1 MTRVLVAMSGGV
13 DSTVTALLLKE
24 QGYECIG
31 ATMKLHNYKTAQPD
45 KVTCGGADDIEDARA
60 VAEKLGMDYYVF
72 DYSEKFDEAVI
83 QYFVETYEKGWT
95 PNPCI
100 RCNEF
105 LKFGLLYEKAQE
117 LGCDYIATGHY
128 ARIEERGGRF
138 ILKKGVDHERDQSY
152 VLYSLTQDKL
162 AHTLLPLG
170 GLTKDKVRQLAADA
184 GFTNAS
190 KPDSQDICFIP
201 DKDYVRFIE
210 KYDDQEFEPGN
221 IVDREGNVV
230 GRHKGAIGYTTG
242 QRKGLGLAL
251 GYPAYVLD
259 KSMEENTVIVGPN
272 EALFHNGLL
281 ADRWNWVSVDGIEEP
296 MKVEVRTRHHQVEA
310 EGTLSVKGDEIKVS
324 FDKPQRAITCGQ
336 TVVCY
341 QGDEIIGGGQIIEV
355 IDE

>member
-13 DSTVTALLLKE
+13 DSAVTALLLKE

-31 ATMKLHNYKTAQPD
+31 ATMKLHNYKTDQVD
-45 KVTCGGADDIEDARA
+45 KITCGGADDIEDARA

-72 DYSEKFDEAVI
+72 DYSEKFDDAVI

-105 LKFGLLYEKAQE
+105 LKFGMLYEKAKE
-117 LGCDYIATGHY
+117 LDCDYIATGHY
-128 ARIEERGGRF
+128 ASVEKHKDRY
-138 ILKKGVDHERDQSY
+138 ILKKGVDNVRDQSY

-170 GLTKDKVRQLAADA
+170 GFNKEKVRQLAAEA
-184 GFTNAS
+184 GFNNAS

-201 DKDYVRFIE
+201 DKDYVSFIE
-210 KYDDQEFEPGN
+210 KYDDMEFEPGD

-230 GRHKGAIGYTTG
+230 GEHKGAIGYTTG
-242 QRKGLGLAL
+242 QRRGLGLSL
-251 GYPAYVLD
+251 SYPAYVLD
-259 KSMEENTVIVGPN
+259 KSMEDNTVIVGPN
-272 EALFHNGLL
+272 EALFHKGLI
-281 ADRWNWVSVDGIEEP
+281 ADRWNWVAVDGIQEP

-310 EGTLSVKGDEIKVS
+310 DGTLTVEGDHIKVY
-324 FDKPQRAITCGQ
+324 FDEPQRAITRGQ

-341 QGDEIIGGGQIIEV
+341 QGDVVIGGGQIID
-355 IDE
+355 ILD